1 MYLIS
6 QVSIIDNIYNENTDT
21 LRIARPTHPQGTI
34 VVFRS
39 ESLSWCCRLK
49 LFWFR
54 MWVGW
59 VCVLFLSCREA
70 NIPNLSLLLCLEPF
84 QKFLVV
90 GWWGVVGWL
99 RPILVFSL
107 SLSQAEQNQW
117 VLTSVQF
124 NLVFASFHWFS
135 PILTIFTYFHLFSPI
150 FSYFHLLI
158 GLALS

>member
-90 GWWGVVGWL
+90 WWCSGVVEAH
-99 RPILVFSL
+99 F
-107 SLSQAEQNQW
+107 
-117 VLTSVQF
+117 SVQLQPKPSWTKKIYWSHISLELNF
-124 NLVFASFHWFS
+124 LLLEIRSNFGLNNFCLIKN
-135 PILTIFTYFHLFSPI
+135 ILGPHNFD
-150 FSYFHLLI
+150 
-158 GLALS
+158 LAHST